1 MNVNFMLNYAKDN
14 RLAGNKIVY
23 DNINSVV
30 FATDGSNFIYTAEK
44 SDSFHAMEKSG
55 KNLNEVTEEK
65 TKQIKDYDFFGKIKK
80 YFPESDFDEG
90 FIFQW
95 DKKVPFIASSL
106 LSTEKNRFKD
116 AIIFNPSAGLVQVL
130 IRSGDED
137 EIIIEY
143 GDFLQDCKSSQTV
156 RLPLWVINKLVH
168 ESKKAPVLIRKNV
181 KNPSVLITCNEYT
194 SIAMSCK

>member
-14 RLAGNKIVY
+14 RLCGNKIVY

-44 SDSFHAMEKSG
+44 SDSFHAIEKSG

-65 TKQIKDYDFFGKIKK
+65 LKQIKDFDFFGKIKK
-80 YFPESDFDEG
+80 YYPDSYFDEG

-95 DKKVPFIASSL
+95 DKNVPFIANSL

-116 AIIFNPSAGLVQVL
+116 TIIFNPSDNLVTVVT
-130 IRSGDED
+130 RSDEAD
-137 EIIIEY
+137 EIKIEY
-143 GDFLQDCKSSQTV
+143 GDFLHDCKASQTV

-168 ESKKAPVLIRKNV
+168 ETKKAPALIRKNV
-181 KNPSVLITCNEYT
+181 KKPSVLITCAEYT
-194 SIAMSCK
+194 IIAMTCK